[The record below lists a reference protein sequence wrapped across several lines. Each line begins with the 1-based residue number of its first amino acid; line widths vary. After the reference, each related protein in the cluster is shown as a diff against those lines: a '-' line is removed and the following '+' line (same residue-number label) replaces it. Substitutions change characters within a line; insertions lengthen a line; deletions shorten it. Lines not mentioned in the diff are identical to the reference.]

1 MTSFASVDPN
11 LLALADNPNTHTPL
25 GPDDERIV
33 QPRFV
38 LWMGSHPD
46 WNVAQRFR
54 FAATELDE
62 VMAEVHGL
70 LRERDRVRLSWE
82 IGSHATPHGLAEL
95 LLDRGLVWDE
105 PDPLQIGM
113 VLDHAPPRPPGVQV
127 RAVKTFEEYATS
139 ETIAH
144 TSFGSTDLSEAQI
157 GQGFGRYDPSRSR
170 RYLARIDGQDVA
182 TGNASFTAHGVVLN
196 AGSTLPQ
203 WRGRGAYRALVRARW
218 DDAVAAGTPALV
230 TQAGRMSLP
239 ILEQIGF
246 VAVCEIRALMD
257 DFGARNPTAE

>member
-1 MTSFASVDPN
+1 MTGFASVDPN

-25 GPDDERIV
+25 GPGDERIV

-54 FAATELDE
+54 LTATDLDE
-62 VMAEVHGL
+62 VMADLHRL

-82 IGSHATPHGLAEL
+82 IGSQAAPAGLAEL
-95 LLDRGLVWDE
+95 LLERGLVWDE

-113 VLDHAPPRPPGVQV
+113 VLDHQPPRAAGVQV
-127 RAVKTFEEYATS
+127 RAVETIAEYAAS
-139 ETIAH
+139 ETIAY
-144 TSFGSTDLSEAQI
+144 TSFGSTSLTEAQI
-157 GQGFGRYDPSRSR
+157 VQGFGRYEPNRSR

-182 TGNASFTAHGVVLN
+182 TANATFTPHGVVLN
-196 AGSTLPQ
+196 AGSTLPE

-239 ILEQIGF
+239 ILERIGF
-246 VAVCEIRALMD
+246 VAVCEIHALMD
-257 DFGARNPTAE
+257 DFEARAAAP